1 MQNLTLQYYNKTN
14 ISLFLLLIIAY
25 ATVEFEL
32 LRSSIFITISLAGL
46 VVSILSNLNYLNE
59 KASLVS
65 IFLTYTSLTY
75 LSRVIPMN
83 MWLMNLTQI
92 IFIFSLVAM
101 FFTQFN
107 FLKKE

>member
-14 ISLFLLLIIAY
+14 ISLFLLLIVAY
-25 ATVEFEL
+25 ASVEFEL
-32 LRSSIFITISLAGL
+32 LRSSLFIIISLVGL
-46 VVSILSNLNYLNE
+46 VICILSNLNYLTE
-59 KASLVS
+59 KVSLVS
-65 IFLTYTSLTY
+65 IFLTFTSLTY

-83 MWLMNLTQI
+83 YWLMNLTQI

>member
-32 LRSSIFITISLAGL
+32 LRSSIFITISLVGL
-46 VVSILSNLNYLNE
+46 VISILSNLNYLTE
-59 KASLVS
+59 KVSLVS
-65 IFLTYTSLTY
+65 IFLTFTSLTY
-75 LSRVIPMN
+75 LSRVIPIN
-83 MWLMNLTQI
+83 YWLMNWTQF

>member
-14 ISLFLLLIIAY
+14 ISLFLLLIVAY
-25 ATVEFEL
+25 ASVEFEL
-32 LRSSIFITISLAGL
+32 LRSSLFIIISLVGL
-46 VVSILSNLNYLNE
+46 VISILSNLNYLTE
-59 KASLVS
+59 KVSLVS
-65 IFLTYTSLTY
+65 IFLTFTSLTY
-75 LSRVIPMN
+75 LSRVTPIN
-83 MWLMNLTQI
+83 YWLMNLTQI

>member
-14 ISLFLLLIIAY
+14 ISLFLLLIVAY
-25 ATVEFEL
+25 ASVEFEL
-32 LRSSIFITISLAGL
+32 LISSLFIIISLVGL
-46 VVSILSNLNYLNE
+46 VISILSNLNYLTE
-59 KASLVS
+59 KVSLVS
-65 IFLTYTSLTY
+65 IFLTFTSLTY

-83 MWLMNLTQI
+83 YWLMNLTQI

>member
-14 ISLFLLLIIAY
+14 ISLFLLLIVAY
-25 ATVEFEL
+25 ASVEFEL
-32 LRSSIFITISLAGL
+32 LRSSIFIIISLVGL
-46 VVSILSNLNYLNE
+46 VISILSNLNYLTE
-59 KASLVS
+59 KVSLVS
-65 IFLTYTSLTY
+65 IFLTFTSLTY

-83 MWLMNLTQI
+83 YWLMNLTQI

>member
-32 LRSSIFITISLAGL
+32 LRSSIFITISLIGL
-46 VVSILSNLNYLNE
+46 VISILSNLNYLTE
-59 KASLVS
+59 KVSLVS
-65 IFLTYTSLTY
+65 IFLSFTSLTY
-75 LSRVIPMN
+75 LSRVIPIN
-83 MWLMNLTQI
+83 YWLMNLTQF